1 MGFLSSLFSGV
12 SKAAS
17 YAPKAFG
24 AFQSGA
30 KKIGAFESGARKFGS
45 TINKISGNK
54 IGESEFG
61 KKVYSAY
68 DKVAG
73 IGNSIAKEAPEIEKS
88 FNTMGLKTKTM

>member
-1 MGFLSSLFSGV
+1 MGFLSSLFSGA
-12 SKAAS
+12 SKAMS
-17 YAPKAFG
+17 YAPKVFG
-24 AFQSGA
+24 AFQKGA
-30 KKIGAFESGARKFGS
+30 RNFGKLESGARKFGS

-73 IGNSIAKEAPEIEKS
+73 LGNDIAKEAPEIEKS

>member
-17 YAPKAFG
+17 YAPKLFG

-30 KKIGAFESGARKFGS
+30 KKNGNVESGARKFGS

-54 IGESEFG
+54 IGESEFC

-68 DKVAG
+68 DQVAG
-73 IGNSIAKEAPEIEKS
+73 IGHNIAKEAPEIEKCEYYS
-88 FNTMGLKTKTM
+88 Y

>member
-17 YAPKAFG
+17 YAPKKIG

-30 KKIGAFESGARKFGS
+30 KKNGNFESGARKFGS

-54 IGESEFG
+54 IGESDFG

-68 DKVAG
+68 DKVAS
-73 IGNSIAKEAPEIEKS
+73 IGNNIAKEAPEIEKS
-88 FNTMGLKTKTM
+88 FNTRGLKTKTM